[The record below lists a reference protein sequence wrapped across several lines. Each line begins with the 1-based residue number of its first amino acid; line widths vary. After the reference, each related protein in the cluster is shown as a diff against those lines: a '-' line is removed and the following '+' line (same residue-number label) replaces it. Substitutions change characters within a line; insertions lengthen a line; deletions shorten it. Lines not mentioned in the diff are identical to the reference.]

1 MVEVLERSAEV
12 LADLRVLVDIH
23 FREEQDRLAALVQLG
38 APVERLEAAVPR
50 GALQVRPRAPD
61 RTSQE
66 VLAMAMVV
74 YVFQVEV
81 IRTLVATAAAR
92 YSTTSIQ
99 DSPRLVV
106 ELQQEL
112 EEGLL
117 GLVDSVETNFPE
129 ETLVL
134 KVTLDKVWAS
144 METLE
149 AVLLR
154 EALSPGEQTLKKAVP
169 GNLVHGVPEGTPMV
183 VQVLLEEVLTVL
195 AASTEALSLAAF
207 IQVSHHTEYRREPA
221 EDLEPMEEAVL
232 KEQDHFHLDSLNP
245 RLAIFSILKL
255 DTAVPSPALLDG
267 GRLDSVSV
275 GGKQTQE
282 WLQQ

>member
-1 MVEVLERSAEV
+1 M
-12 LADLRVLVDIH
+12 
-23 FREEQDRLAALVQLG
+23 
-38 APVERLEAAVPR
+38 
-50 GALQVRPRAPD
+50 
-61 RTSQE
+61 
-66 VLAMAMVV
+66 
-74 YVFQVEV
+74 FQVEV
-81 IRTLVATAAAR
+81 IRTLAATAAAR

-169 GNLVHGVPEGTPMV
+169 ENLVHGVPEGTPMV

-232 KEQDHFHLDSLNP
+232 KEQDHFHLHSLNP
-245 RLAIFSILKL
+245 SLAIFSILKL
-255 DTAVPSPALLDG
+255 DTAVPSPALLVSLDP
-267 GRLDSVSV
+267 RLMKATLTLAAAILIEASIPAALLLMS
-275 GGKQTQE
+275 
-282 WLQQ
+282 